1 MHIIVFPGQGS
12 QFTGMGKALFKKFPD
27 KTNQASQTLGYDI
40 VRLCVEDPDNQLNLT
55 QFTQPALY
63 VVNALSWLDHQTKP
77 EPDYLLGHSLG
88 EYNALH
94 AAGAFDFVT
103 GLRLVEER
111 GRLMGMA
118 SEGSML
124 AVLNMP
130 VEELKVLLENENFNK
145 IEIANYNTATQ
156 IVLSG
161 DKQQIEQAAKV
172 LRQQKVMAIPLNV
185 SAAFHSSYMKSAA
198 EQFDEFLTRIDFQPL
213 SVPVIANV
221 NARPYKDK
229 SIATNLS
236 QQIASSVLW
245 SESIRYLMARQ
256 KDFTYAELGEKSV
269 LGRMI
274 DYIQANE
281 RALSPGL

>member
-27 KTNQASQTLGYDI
+27 ETNQASQTLGYDI

-130 VEELKVLLENENFNK
+130 VEELKVLLENENLNK
-145 IEIANYNTATQ
+145 IEIANYNTAAQ

-161 DKQQIEQAAKV
+161 DKQQTEQAAKV

-198 EQFDEFLTRIDFQPL
+198 EQFAAFLTRINFQPL

-221 NARPYKDK
+221 NARPYEDE

-256 KDFTYAELGEKSV
+256 KDFTYVELGEKPV

-281 RALSPGL
+281 QALSPGL